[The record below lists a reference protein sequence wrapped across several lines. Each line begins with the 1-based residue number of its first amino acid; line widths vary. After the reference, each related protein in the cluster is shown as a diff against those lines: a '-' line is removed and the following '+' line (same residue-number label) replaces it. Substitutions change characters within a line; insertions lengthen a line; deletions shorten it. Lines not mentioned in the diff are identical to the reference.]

1 MTVTKEDQQIA
12 ADVIEALHGAFVTG
26 SFLVSPSKANDI
38 DIVVSEAAWLW
49 YCDMNSNYGYETQ
62 HVGNHVFTKQ
72 EVENESDNYGRSDD
86 EMFELVSHWRH
97 AGVNII
103 VIRDVYYAAYKA
115 ASYLLESMPRKYATR
130 EERVD
135 AHQRCK
141 KVIRDLLSNS
151 AEGDE
156 LPW

>member
-1 MTVTKEDQQIA
+1 MA
-12 ADVIEALHGAFVTG
+12 AEVIEALHGAFVTG

-38 DIVVSEAAWLW
+38 DIVVSEAAWGWHCAKISALFSGDQLVA
-49 YCDMNSNYGYETQ
+49 Y
-62 HVGNHVFTKQ
+62 HPFTKQ
-72 EVENESDNYGRSDD
+72 EAENESDNYGRSDD

-151 AEGDE
+151 SEGDE